1 MTRVKQQ
8 RPTIDDS
15 QPRRC
20 LKEML
25 AGLVGD
31 EPNRLMETY
40 YWSQEPG
47 LLEIMRAIAIMPE
60 DARTALEV
68 FLAMS
73 HEPAAIAAHWD
84 GSGRLT
90 LTSPQAGQAIAVIQ
104 YCTEHDD
111 VEKPLLPN

>member
-1 MTRVKQQ
+1 MRKQKKGRTRHPQSAVAHC
-8 RPTIDDS
+8 ILSECEDS
-15 QPRRC
+15 T
-20 LKEML
+20 
-25 AGLVGD
+25 
-31 EPNRLMETY
+31 RLLELF
-40 YWSQEPG
+40 YWSREPG
-47 LLEIMRAIAIMPE
+47 LLEIMRAIATMPE

-73 HEPAAIAAHWD
+73 HEPTAIAAHWD
-84 GSGRLT
+84 GSGQLT

>member
-1 MTRVKQQ
+1 MRQQ
-8 RPTIDDS
+8 RHNKATSETTSKLRDLVSAIVEQGDARS
-15 QPRRC
+15 VM
-20 LKEML
+20 EM
-25 AGLVGD
+25 
-31 EPNRLMETY
+31 Y

-47 LLEIMRAIAIMPE
+47 LLEIMRAIATMPE
-60 DARTALEV
+60 NARTALEV

-73 HEPAAIAAHWD
+73 HEPSAISAQWD

>member
-1 MTRVKQQ
+1 MTSVKQE
-8 RPTIDDS
+8 RPLGHDR

-20 LKEML
+20 LKEIL
-25 AGLVGD
+25 ASLVGD
-31 EPNRLMETY
+31 EPNRLMEMY
-40 YWSQEPG
+40 YWSREPG

-60 DARTALEV
+60 SARTSLEV

-73 HEPAAIAAHWD
+73 HEPTAIAAHWD

-90 LTSPQAGQAIAVIQ
+90 LTSPQVGQAVAVIQ
-104 YCTEHDD
+104 YCAEHDD